1 MDKLKKRMLLTA
13 CFLLAVFV
21 LPAFAASVHIVIP
34 AENPAM
40 LNLAK
45 AAQHALQQI
54 EPATAIE
61 IRTPASSNDVSADTL
76 LIVMG
81 DDTLDWV
88 QSPANP
94 YQQMLYF
101 YVSSIDYYG
110 LQAKSQQTA
119 LFRDQPLV
127 RQLHLAALILP
138 SAHRALIVHR
148 PEQFAGAA
156 PRHQQP
162 LPPKL
167 AANYRSVDPHTD
179 WIKSM
184 ALWVSQNDVLIGV
197 DDKVLYNRDSIRSIL
212 LTTYRQGKVLI
223 GPNRGFVNAGSLA
236 SVYSSPE
243 HYLQQLQ
250 TMVKFWLDN
259 RSLPAAQFPREFQLV
274 VNRQV
279 ADSLGLAL
287 PDDPTLLQLLR
298 QRLQKAEACADGC

>member
-34 AENPAM
+34 SENPAM

-45 AAQHALQQI
+45 AAQHALRQI

-81 DDTLDWV
+81 DDTLDWA
-88 QSPANP
+88 QSPANR
-94 YQQMLYF
+94 YQQTLYF
-101 YVSSIDYYG
+101 YVSSIDYFG
-110 LQAKSQQTA
+110 LQSKPQQTA

-138 SAHRALIVHR
+138 NAHRALIVHR

-156 PRHQQP
+156 PRHQQS

-167 AANYRSVDPHTD
+167 AANYRSVDARAD

-236 SVYSSPE
+236 SVYTSPE

-259 RSLPAAQFPREFQLV
+259 RSLPLAQYPRQFKLI

-287 PDDPTLLQLLR
+287 PDDPTLLQQLR
-298 QRLQKAEACADGC
+298 QRLQKAEACVDGC